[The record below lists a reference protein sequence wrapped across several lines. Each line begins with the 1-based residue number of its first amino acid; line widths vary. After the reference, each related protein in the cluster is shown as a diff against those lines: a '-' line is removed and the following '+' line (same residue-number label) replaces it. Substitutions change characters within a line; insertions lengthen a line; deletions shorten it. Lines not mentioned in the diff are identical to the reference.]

1 MKSIAISGTSRDVTK
16 RKEAESIRRSGSIPC
31 VLYGGS
37 EQIHFAAPELSFK
50 NLIYTPKSYLVD
62 LNVDGK
68 EYKAVMREIQF
79 HPVTDKVLHI
89 DFLELKEGKAVSIDV
104 PVMLT
109 GSSIGVKEGGRLILK
124 LRNLKVKALAAN
136 LPDKIEIPI
145 DNLGIGSS
153 VRVSDI
159 KIEGVEMLD
168 ASNNIIVAV
177 KVTRE
182 VAPETPAAGAPAA
195 GAAATPAAAGASP
208 AKATPGAAAA
218 PAAAAKA
225 APAKK

>member
-31 VLYGGS
+31 VLYGGG

-89 DFLELKEGKAVSIDV
+89 DFLELKEGKEVSIDV

-109 GSSIGVKEGGRLILK
+109 GSSIGVKEGGKLILK

-159 KIEGVEMLD
+159 KIDGVEMLD
-168 ASNNIIVAV
+168 ASNNIIVAI

-182 VAPETPAAGAPAA
+182 VAVETPGAPAA
-195 GAAATPAAAGASP
+195 GAAAPAAGATP
-208 AKATPGAAAA
+208 AKTAPGAA
-218 PAAAAKA
+218 PAAAKA

>member
-31 VLYGGS
+31 VLYGGG

-89 DFLELKEGKAVSIDV
+89 DFLELKEGKEVSIDV

-109 GSSIGVKEGGRLILK
+109 GSSIGVKEGGKLILK

-159 KIEGVEMLD
+159 KIDGVEMLD

-182 VAPETPAAGAPAA
+182 VAVE
-195 GAAATPAAAGASP
+195 
-208 AKATPGAAAA
+208 TPGA
-218 PAAAAKA
+218 PAAAKA
-225 APAKK
+225 APAKAAPAKK